1 MNFSELG
8 QVTANTVERPK
19 PMPEGHYLAQF
30 AGPMS
35 EHKAGKSGNLAMRFQ
50 FKLVGAGEDVD
61 AEELQKAGGI
71 PDKTYHID
79 FWMSPD
85 ARYRFTDFACK
96 AQGLSD
102 DLNLLELAEE
112 LIKENKPFS
121 IQNKHRTGDEPDPI
135 TGQPVVFN
143 DWQNPAAAE

>member
-8 QVTANTVERPK
+8 QVKANTVERPK

-30 AGPMS
+30 SGPMT
-35 EHKAGKSGNLAMRFQ
+35 EHKAGKSGNLAMRFP

-61 AEELQKAGGI
+61 AEELAAAGGL
-71 PDKTYHID
+71 PTDKSFHID

-102 DLNLLELAEE
+102 DLNLLELAEA
-112 LIKENKPFS
+112 LIQENKPFS
-121 IQNKHRTGDEPDPI
+121 IQNKHRAKDDDPETI
-135 TGQPVVFN
+135 FN

>member
-8 QVTANTVERPK
+8 QVKANTVERPK
-19 PMPEGHYLAQF
+19 PLPAGHYLAQF
-30 AGPMS
+30 AGPMT
-35 EHKAGKSGNLAMRFQ
+35 EHKAAKSGNLAMRFQ
-50 FKLVGAGEDVD
+50 FKVVGAGEDVD
-61 AEELQKAGGI
+61 AEELAAAGGI
-71 PDKTYHID
+71 PTDKTYNLD

-112 LIKENKPFS
+112 LLKENKPFS
-121 IQNKHRTGDEPDPI
+121 IQNTPRASDKPDADPE
-135 TGQPVVFN
+135 VLFN
-143 DWQNPAAAE
+143 NWDNPAAAE